1 MESFGPKNEV
11 YLDAGQSISFYLWAT
26 EIPDQIQLSA
36 KLVQGEEA
44 LMGIAAAAQAVSGSW
59 EYYQRENKEID
70 TYYDLYYDLIDQCVW
85 EEKKMTAED
94 GTQWNYRT
102 KFPIVIANL
111 SDKSDGGEHVLSIT
125 NLQWTG
131 KGNRNPDTEL
141 VGTMPSETSLAA
153 LRAAGDNAG
162 ILLMAAADQNSV
174 EAAYWFTAEYL
185 PENSGDEEGGEDE
198 EHPGDIGDGSSQDD
212 SEDTQE
218 PGDAEVP
225 EEPEGHADGWERVGE
240 SDWKYYE
247 NGKPVVSDWVCVE
260 EEDPYTGG
268 KTGDVWY
275 HMGADGLMQRGWI
288 VDESGWKVY
297 LLDTNGRMMHSQWVN
312 APEQLS
318 LGRPAGL
325 YHLQS
330 DGAVQMN
337 GWAES
342 VTGGVYWFCNPG
354 SGLFEK
360 ENPASWG
367 NQKLF

>member
-131 KGNRNPDTEL
+131 EGNRNPDTEL
-141 VGTMPSETSLAA
+141 VGTMRQKPVWQRCARRE
-153 LRAAGDNAG
+153 
-162 ILLMAAADQNSV
+162 I
-174 EAAYWFTAEYL
+174 
-185 PENSGDEEGGEDE
+185 
-198 EHPGDIGDGSSQDD
+198 
-212 SEDTQE
+212 TQE
-218 PGDAEVP
+218 
-225 EEPEGHADGWERVGE
+225 
-240 SDWKYYE
+240 S
-247 NGKPVVSDWVCVE
+247 S
-260 EEDPYTGG
+260 
-268 KTGDVWY
+268 
-275 HMGADGLMQRGWI
+275 
-288 VDESGWKVY
+288 
-297 LLDTNGRMMHSQWVN
+297 
-312 APEQLS
+312 
-318 LGRPAGL
+318 
-325 YHLQS
+325 
-330 DGAVQMN
+330 
-337 GWAES
+337 
-342 VTGGVYWFCNPG
+342 
-354 SGLFEK
+354 
-360 ENPASWG
+360 
-367 NQKLF
+367 